1 MKIAVDAGHGYTT
14 SGKRTADGMR
24 EYEFNRAV
32 ANEMQQLLGGY
43 ENVSVVF
50 THSDNRDVP
59 LNERTNKA
67 NAGKADVFISIHAN
81 AFGNGSI
88 WNSTKGVET
97 YVHDSKPQESFALA
111 EAVQKE
117 LIEKTKR
124 ADRGV
129 KLANFHVLRETK
141 MPAILI
147 ECGFMTNQEEA
158 QALKSASY
166 RKTCAEAIT
175 EALATFYKLKKK
187 QAPQPNSPSGKMY
200 KVQVGAFNEK
210 QNATALANELKNKG
224 YSVNVLYE

>member
-14 SGKRTADGMR
+14 SGKRTVDGMR
-24 EYEFNRAV
+24 EFEFNRAV

-50 THSDNRDVP
+50 THSDTRDVP
-59 LNERTNKA
+59 LNERTDKA
-67 NAGKADVFISIHAN
+67 NAEKADVFISIHAN
-81 AFGNGSI
+81 AFGNGTA
-88 WNSTKGVET
+88 WNNTKGIET
-97 YVHDSKPQESFALA
+97 YVHDSKPRESFALA

-124 ADRGV
+124 DDRGV

-158 QALKSASY
+158 GALKSASY
-166 RKTCAEAIT
+166 RKTCAEAIA
-175 EALATFYKLKKK
+175 EALASFYKLQKKP
-187 QAPQPNSPSGKMY
+187 APKPEVSSRKLY
-200 KVQVGAFNEK
+200 KVQIGAFTEK
-210 QNATALANELKNKG
+210 QNAIALANELKNKG
-224 YSVNVLYE
+224 YSVIVLFE